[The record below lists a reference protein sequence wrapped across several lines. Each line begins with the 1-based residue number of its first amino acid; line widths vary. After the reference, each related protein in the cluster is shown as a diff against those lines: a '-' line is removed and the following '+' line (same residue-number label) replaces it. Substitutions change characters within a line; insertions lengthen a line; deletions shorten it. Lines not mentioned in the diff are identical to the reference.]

1 MDIPARLSFVS
12 YAVNGSGLG
21 HLVRQVAIQ
30 RWLRRYCAFCGT
42 KSAHWFLTTSEADT
56 FLHAEGFAGFK
67 LPSKSVVEE
76 SGIGKQGYLALAK
89 QWVWNSLG
97 LIRPDVL
104 LVDTFPN
111 GSFHE
116 LAAALDL
123 VPKKALVLRPVK
135 EDFARRSAYAA
146 LVGLYDRVIVPAH
159 ADDEP
164 GLADALGLP
173 PTRLHFTGPLFRLE
187 RFELRPRDA
196 ARRQLGIADGTR
208 ALLVSGGGGGDPGV
222 AALFDRVERLAAP
235 LPDLHLVFAAG
246 PLFRGVPRR
255 GPRRT
260 WLAEHDLAEHLA
272 AIDVAV
278 CAAGF
283 NSLHE
288 LAFAGVPT
296 IFVPQDKVADDQQA
310 RACLLADRGA
320 ARVVAL
326 DDEPGL
332 LAALTTLWNDDRA
345 RASMTDNA
353 RTAQPDNHA
362 RAAAA
367 TVLSLVLP
375 RSVLR
380 QAERV
385 LDDRVLSLCAA
396 RGLPPGTLIDLALT
410 LAPDT
415 DRAALELDDAI
426 DLLARTTAPVDVLSR
441 TAAQLQKKVRGDE
454 LGDATAMLVTHPAV
468 DGQWQAL
475 VMLLQALGPERVWTA
490 DALVHEIVG
499 LVDHAAARGLDLF
512 AVARV
517 LSQVRSGDDDGRSS
531 NRVALATARER
542 IRHDAD
548 GGPPSPSST
557 SSSASS
563 PTRSSTA
570 ATASTSSEEGA
581 G

>member
-1 MDIPARLSFVS
+1 
-12 YAVNGSGLG
+12 
-21 HLVRQVAIQ
+21 
-30 RWLRRYCAFCGT
+30 
-42 KSAHWFLTTSEADT
+42 
-56 FLHAEGFAGFK
+56 
-67 LPSKSVVEE
+67 
-76 SGIGKQGYLALAK
+76 
-89 QWVWNSLG
+89 
-97 LIRPDVL
+97 
-104 LVDTFPN
+104 
-111 GSFHE
+111 
-116 LAAALDL
+116 
-123 VPKKALVLRPVK
+123 
-135 EDFARRSAYAA
+135 
-146 LVGLYDRVIVPAH
+146 
-159 ADDEP
+159 
-164 GLADALGLP
+164 
-173 PTRLHFTGPLFRLE
+173 
-187 RFELRPRDA
+187 
-196 ARRQLGIADGTR
+196 
-208 ALLVSGGGGGDPGV
+208 
-222 AALFDRVERLAAP
+222 
-235 LPDLHLVFAAG
+235 
-246 PLFRGVPRR
+246 
-255 GPRRT
+255 
-260 WLAEHDLAEHLA
+260 
-272 AIDVAV
+272 
-278 CAAGF
+278 
-283 NSLHE
+283 
-288 LAFAGVPT
+288 
-296 IFVPQDKVADDQQA
+296 
-310 RACLLADRGA
+310 
-320 ARVVAL
+320 
-326 DDEPGL
+326 
-332 LAALTTLWNDDRA
+332 
-345 RASMTDNA
+345 MTDNA

-548 GGPPSPSST
+548 GGTPSPSST

-570 ATASTSSEEGA
+570 ATASTSSEEGT